1 MILGLGHDI
10 LEIDRIGRLLDGKSR
25 ERYLQR
31 ILTPRELALL
41 QQYESR
47 SLEWVAGRFAAKE
60 AVVKAFGCGI
70 GSVLGFQDIEVL
82 PAESGKPYVELSRSG
97 WKRLGLEA
105 EHTRIHISIS
115 HQPHIA
121 SAVCV
126 VEQ

>member
-25 ERYLQR
+25 ERFLQR
-31 ILTPRELALL
+31 ILTPRELTLL

-70 GSVLGFQDIEVL
+70 GPILGFQDIEVI

-97 WKRLGLEA
+97 WERLGLEA

-115 HQPHIA
+115 HQPNIA
-121 SAVCV
+121 SVVCI